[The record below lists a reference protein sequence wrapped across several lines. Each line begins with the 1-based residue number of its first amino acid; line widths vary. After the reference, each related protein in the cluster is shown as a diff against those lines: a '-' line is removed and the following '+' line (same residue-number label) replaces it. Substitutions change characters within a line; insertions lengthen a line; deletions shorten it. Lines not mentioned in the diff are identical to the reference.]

1 MEQNLSITRGDT
13 ASFNLQ
19 FVDFDGDLANDLESM
34 LFTVKESINGSA
46 LFQKSLGSGISAIF
60 DGIYVVR
67 IAPEDTED
75 LNLGYYYYD
84 LEIRLNSDAFTLL
97 KGVIE
102 ITYDVTNPTES
113 VIIDPYAEL
122 RDIRVAYDGKVYP
135 TAGDAVRNAI
145 DDIDSDVDVLKSR
158 MDVFTSL
165 EEGSTTGDAELQD
178 IRVGANGT
186 VYPTAG
192 DAVRGQVSDL
202 KGDINY
208 YSISKNLLGTESNI
222 LYPCYIPNGSKIT
235 ISTKDGSTINDN
247 AVILD
252 LWKQDKTRSDFWGM
266 SGYSSRTITVVHDI
280 YYVSIRKTWSVPLQ
294 VEKGNTATAFEDW
307 FLSARYLTQE
317 LDDINE
323 NTKVLSVADRAKLID
338 ELETHYVNGYLDIS
352 NGQINNNNDY
362 YTEITNYILVNVGEK
377 YLYSGLCGTSI
388 VGACFYDENFS
399 YISGVG
405 GDAISPVIKE
415 ITIPNNSKYVRF
427 ASFHGGDTIV
437 SKLLVSRKQDNLIH
451 INNLTHKEWYA
462 CGDSYTEGA
471 YVFDGYNPPDKWFE
485 TGKYANRLKCY
496 PYYIGNRTNCNVHNI
511 ALSGS
516 TLAKV
521 TNDDYSFSYQKYTTI
536 PNTADYITLWF
547 GINDEAQSVPVGNDT
562 DSVNTTF
569 KGAWNVVLAYLLEHC
584 PKAHIG
590 IIVSNSLSRS
600 YVDATIAMAERW
612 GVPYLDLNSDNVP
625 LMQNTLRNVSNDAK
639 AIAISKFAISSS
651 NMHPNYWAHE
661 FESYFIEDF
670 LKRI

>member
-122 RDIRVAYDGKVYP
+122 RDIRVAYDGK
-135 TAGDAVRNAI
+135 
-145 DDIDSDVDVLKSR
+145 
-158 MDVFTSL
+158 
-165 EEGSTTGDAELQD
+165 
-178 IRVGANGT
+178 